1 MLFFVCYIRL
11 LNIKLFIRT
20 DQNEVHVMSVK
31 NKPIMILGCTSDA
44 GKSLVVTAIC
54 RLLANRG
61 IKVAPFKAQN
71 MSNNAAITE
80 DGLEI
85 GRAQYL
91 QAIAAKTT
99 PSALMNPVL
108 LKPSAE
114 TFSQVIVNGKVDQAI
129 SDMPWMARK
138 KLLWPTVLTALTSL
152 QNEYDQ
158 IVIEGAGS
166 PAEINL
172 REGDIVNMSVALAC
186 QADVYLVSDID
197 RGGSFAHLLGTWACL
212 AEEEQKLIK
221 GFVLNKFRGDPSLL
235 GNAMDW
241 LEEKTGIPTVAN
253 LPYHRHHLPEEDSF
267 RFGATWQ
274 HDAINVALIYY
285 PYASNMD
292 EFDALIYQDDINL
305 VPIQKYQD
313 LSVYDAIILPGSKN
327 SGKSLAFLVE
337 TGLDKQIKAFS
348 ETGKLVLGIC
358 GGLQIL
364 GQQINDPLNIEDG
377 NKQGL
382 GVIDLTTTLAHNKA
396 TQQRQLLWM
405 QGSVETHIEGYEIHH
420 GESTVLTQAIQ
431 PFISDNIGWQQAN
444 IYTSYLHGLFDN
456 AVFYNWFMAQL
467 GAAQNGINWK
477 AHIDQELDKLAVMFE
492 QHGWL

>member
-1 MLFFVCYIRL
+1 
-11 LNIKLFIRT
+11 
-20 DQNEVHVMSVK
+20 MSVK

-44 GKSLVVTAIC
+44 GKSLIVTAIC

-61 IKVAPFKAQN
+61 VNVAPFKAQN

-91 QAIAAKTT
+91 QAIAAKVT

-114 TFSQVIVNGKVDQAI
+114 TFSQVIINGKVDTDI
-129 SDMPWMARK
+129 SNMPWMARK
-138 KLLWPTVLTALTSL
+138 KLLWPKVVEALTTL
-152 QNEYDQ
+152 QSEHEQ

-172 REGDIVNMSVALAC
+172 RQGDIVNMSVALAC

-221 GFVLNKFRGDPSLL
+221 GFVLNKFRGDPKLL

-253 LPYHRHHLPEEDSF
+253 LPYHRHQLPEEDSF
-267 RFGATWQ
+267 RLGTTWQ
-274 HDAINVALIYY
+274 HGAINVALIYY

-292 EFDALIYQDDINL
+292 EFDALTYQNDVNL
-305 VPIQKYQD
+305 VPVQKNQD
-313 LSVYDAIILPGSKN
+313 LSVFDAVILPGSKN
-327 SGKSLAFLVE
+327 SGKSLAFLQT
-337 TGLDKQIKAFS
+337 TGLDKEIQKFS
-348 ETGKLVLGIC
+348 KSNKLILGIC

-364 GQQINDPLNIEDG
+364 GNRINDPLQLEDG
-377 NKQGL
+377 NKRGL
-382 GVIDLTTTLAHNKA
+382 GIIDLSTTLAHDKA
-396 TQQRQLLWM
+396 TLQRSFDWT
-405 QGSVETHIEGYEIHH
+405 GEKIDAYEIHH
-420 GESTVLTQAIQ
+420 GESVVLSDAVK
-431 PFISDNIGWQQAN
+431 PFINDNMGWQQAN
-444 IYTSYLHGLFDN
+444 VYTSYLHGLFDN
-456 AVFYNWFMAQL
+456 AVFYNWFMQQL
-467 GAAQNGINWK
+467 GAAQNGISWK
-477 AHIDQELDKLAVMFE
+477 AHIDQELDKLANMFE
-492 QHGWL
+492 EHGWL

>member
-1 MLFFVCYIRL
+1 
-11 LNIKLFIRT
+11 
-20 DQNEVHVMSVK
+20 MSVK

-44 GKSLVVTAIC
+44 GKSLIVTAIC

-61 IKVAPFKAQN
+61 VNVAPFKAQN

-91 QAIAAKTT
+91 QAIAAKVT

-114 TFSQVIVNGKVDQAI
+114 TFSQVIINGKVDTDI
-129 SDMPWMARK
+129 SNMPWMARK
-138 KLLWPTVLTALTSL
+138 KLLWPKVVEALTTL
-152 QNEYDQ
+152 QSEHEQ

-172 REGDIVNMSVALAC
+172 RQGDIVNMSVALAC

-221 GFVLNKFRGDPSLL
+221 GFVLNKFRGDPKLL

-253 LPYHRHHLPEEDSF
+253 LPYHRHQLPEEDSF
-267 RFGATWQ
+267 RLGTTWQ
-274 HDAINVALIYY
+274 HGAINVALIYY

-292 EFDALIYQDDINL
+292 EFDALTYQNDVNL
-305 VPIQKYQD
+305 VPVQKNQD
-313 LSVYDAIILPGSKN
+313 LSVFDAVILPGSKN
-327 SGKSLAFLVE
+327 SGKSLAFLQT
-337 TGLDKQIKAFS
+337 TGLDKEIQKFS
-348 ETGKLVLGIC
+348 KSNKLILGIC

-364 GQQINDPLNIEDG
+364 GNHINDPLQLEDG

-382 GVIDLTTTLAHNKA
+382 GIIDLSTTLAHDKA
-396 TQQRQLLWM
+396 TLQRRFDWV
-405 QGSVETHIEGYEIHH
+405 GEKIDAYEIHH
-420 GESTVLTQAIQ
+420 GESIVLSEAVK
-431 PFISDNIGWQQAN
+431 PFINDNMGWQQAN
-444 IYTSYLHGLFDN
+444 VYTSYLHGLFDN
-456 AVFYNWFMAQL
+456 AVFYNWFMEQL
-467 GAAQNGINWK
+467 GAAQNGISWK
-477 AHIDQELDKLAVMFE
+477 AHIDQELDKLADMFE
-492 QHGWL
+492 EHGWL